1 MIQAHRFV
9 SFGETP
15 HSLRLFRHP
24 TIVIRKGRFPA
35 HRDNHQPRHRRN
47 TPMNAHQP
55 NTDPARSKRT
65 VIVAALLVALLGL
78 TIAPGFKCTREEP
91 DGTKTVVEFE

>member
-1 MIQAHRFV
+1 
-9 SFGETP
+9 
-15 HSLRLFRHP
+15 
-24 TIVIRKGRFPA
+24 
-35 HRDNHQPRHRRN
+35 
-47 TPMNAHQP
+47 MNAHQP